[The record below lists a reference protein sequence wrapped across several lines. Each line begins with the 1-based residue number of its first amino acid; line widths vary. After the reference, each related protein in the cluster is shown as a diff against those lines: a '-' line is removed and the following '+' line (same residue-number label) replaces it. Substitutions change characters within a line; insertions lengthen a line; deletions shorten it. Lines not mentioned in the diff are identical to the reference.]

1 MFYNQLHIIR
11 TIIQFRRVEMETQLI
26 KAMLRNQLVDMM
38 YVSKSGEISKRR
50 IKVTKV
56 LDNSFTAYCFT
67 KQAKRTF
74 LIDNVLALQPVIR
87 KKREV
92 I

>member
-1 MFYNQLHIIR
+1 MKGQLLKVM
-11 TIIQFRRVEMETQLI
+11 Q
-26 KAMLRNQLVDMM
+26 RNQLVDMV

-56 LDNSFTAYCFT
+56 LDSSFAAFCFN

-74 LIDNVLALQPVIR
+74 LIDNILALVPVIR
-87 KKREV
+87 KEREV